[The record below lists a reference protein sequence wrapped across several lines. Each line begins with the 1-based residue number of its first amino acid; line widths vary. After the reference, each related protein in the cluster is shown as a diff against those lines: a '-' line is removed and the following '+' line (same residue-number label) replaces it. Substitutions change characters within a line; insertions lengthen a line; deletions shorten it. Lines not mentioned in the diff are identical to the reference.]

1 MSDGEDNEATVA
13 VADAPTER
21 IGADETRASE
31 DTETA
36 QSDPEDPL
44 VGRVLDDR
52 YEIRKSLDS
61 GGMGTVYLAWDRT
74 LERQV
79 VVKIPHASLM
89 ADRTF
94 RERFLQE
101 IRDLSAH
108 EHPAI
113 LSIVDSGSHHGD
125 DTGPGTQDVPY
136 AVVQYLRGGNLRERI
151 GRQGGQQT
159 REEVLEW
166 LPTIAGALDAVH
178 RNGSLHRDV
187 KPANILFDGEGHA
200 VLSDFGIA
208 TAIGAAD
215 PDAPTQ
221 EVRREL
227 TVVGTFVGSP
237 AYAPP
242 EAIDRILTPA
252 YDQYSLATVV
262 YVAVTGELPFSGKT
276 NEAILIAK
284 EKGTPPAI
292 DRKKLKGPL
301 SKSAEKALR
310 RGLARQPEDRF
321 DSCMAFADAF
331 ASEAGGAGVSLPI
344 RPLAIAAAAAVLAFA
359 LLRVDWGGL
368 LPETDATAPA
378 PTAEREPVTVE
389 LESNPDELLPE
400 TDATAPAPTAER
412 EPVTVELGSNPEE
425 IDRAIFLCEKGGG
438 SDRACAREVFAD
450 ERLRTVTVAAY
461 TLDRTEVTNGQF
473 AAFVEASGHRT
484 TAEERGYS
492 WDITRCR
499 RCTWR
504 TPQTGRDALSNPDD
518 PVVHVSWADAS
529 RYCKWAGARLP
540 SEDEWE
546 FAARGTDRR
555 TFPWGDEW
563 DANRLRDV
571 RAEGLGLEPVGS
583 YPKGATP
590 EGVLDLA
597 GSVWEW
603 TATESG
609 EGERRIFKGGS
620 WMDSLPAYFRSAAFS
635 EDAPDYSS
643 ISLGFRCARDGAA

>member
-1 MSDGEDNEATVA
+1 MSDGQNSQGPDDDATAVSPVDSPEDVTAPVERTAT
-13 VADAPTER
+13 
-21 IGADETRASE
+21 DETEPA
-31 DTETA
+31 
-36 QSDPEDPL
+36 DPL
-44 VGRVLDDR
+44 LEQVLDGR
-52 YEIRKSLDS
+52 YEIRKALDR

-101 IRDLSAH
+101 IRDLSTH

-113 LSIVDSGSHHGD
+113 LSIVDSGSH
-125 DTGPGTQDVPY
+125 TGAGPQTDVPY
-136 AVVQYLRGGNLRERI
+136 AVVQYMRGGNLRERI
-151 GRQGGQQT
+151 ARQGGQQT
-159 REEVLEW
+159 REEILEW
-166 LPTIAGALDAVH
+166 LPTIAGALDVVH

-221 EVRREL
+221 EVRQEL

-262 YVAVTGELPFSGKT
+262 FLAITGELPYTGNT

-284 EKGTPPAI
+284 EKGAPPAI
-292 DRKKLKGPL
+292 HRKKLKGPL
-301 SKSAEKALR
+301 PKSAEKAIRKALS
-310 RGLARQPEDRF
+310 RQPEDRF
-321 DSCMAFADAF
+321 GSCTEFAEAF
-331 ASEAGGAGVSLPI
+331 ASEAGTHGISLPWKPI
-344 RPLAIAAAAAVLAFA
+344 GAAAAALLAVGG
-359 LLRVDWGGL
+359 LLRVDWGGFI
-368 LPETDATAPA
+368 PETASAPETRA
-378 PTAEREPVTVE
+378 AQETGPVTVQ
-389 LESNPDELLPE
+389 
-400 TDATAPAPTAER
+400 
-412 EPVTVELGSNPEE
+412 LGSTPEE

-438 SDRACAREVFAD
+438 TARACAREVFAD
-450 ERLRTVTVAAY
+450 ERLRTVTLAPFR
-461 TLDRTEVTNGQF
+461 LDRTEVTNADFQ
-473 AAFVEASGHRT
+473 AFIDATDHRT

-499 RCTWR
+499 RCSWR
-504 TPQTGRDALSNPDD
+504 TPQQGRDALAHPND
-518 PVVHVSWADAS
+518 PVVHVSWQDAR
-529 RYCKWAGARLP
+529 RYCQWAGGRLP
-540 SEDEWE
+540 TEDEWE
-546 FAARGTDRR
+546 FAARGEDRR

-563 DANRLRDV
+563 DANRLRDLE
-571 RAEGLGLEPVGS
+571 AEGLGLEPVGS
-583 YPKGATP
+583 HANGATP
-590 EGVLDLA
+590 EGLLDLA

-603 TATESG
+603 TSTESG

-620 WMDSLPAYFRSAAFS
+620 WMDRVPAYFRSAAFS

-643 ISLGFRCARDGAA
+643 ISLGFRCARDGSA

>member
-1 MSDGEDNEATVA
+1 MSDGQDTEGPDDDATRISPADASRSTPSPSREDPADDATAPFDVEATEQTEP
-13 VADAPTER
+13 ADPL
-21 IGADETRASE
+21 IGAI
-31 DTETA
+31 
-36 QSDPEDPL
+36 
-44 VGRVLDDR
+44 LDDR
-52 YEIRKSLDS
+52 YEIRKSLDR
-61 GGMGTVYLAWDRT
+61 GGMGTVYLGWDRT

-101 IRDLSAH
+101 IRDLSTH

-113 LSIVDSGSHHGD
+113 LSIVDSGSHAGGSGQ
-125 DTGPGTQDVPY
+125 TDVPY

-166 LPTIAGALDAVH
+166 LPTIAGALDTVH

-262 YVAVTGELPFSGKT
+262 FLALTGELPFTGNT

-292 DRKKLKGPL
+292 DRRKLKGPL
-301 SKSAEKALR
+301 SKPAEKAIR
-310 RGLARQPEDRF
+310 KALARQPEDRF
-321 DSCMAFADAF
+321 GSCMAFAEAF
-331 ASEAGGAGVSLPI
+331 ASEAGGTAIAIPW
-344 RPLAIAAAAAVLAFA
+344 RPLGIAAAAAAVVFA
-359 LLRVDWGGL
+359 LLQIDWGGL
-368 LPETDATAPA
+368 VPA
-378 PTAEREPVTVE
+378 SSEGPTTRIAADSGPVTVQ
-389 LESNPDELLPE
+389 
-400 TDATAPAPTAER
+400 
-412 EPVTVELGSNPEE
+412 LGSTPEE
-425 IDRAIFLCEKGGG
+425 IDRAIALCEQGGG
-438 SDRACAREVFAD
+438 SARACAREVFAD
-450 ERLRTVTVAAY
+450 ERLRTVTLAPF
-461 TLDRTEVTNGQF
+461 TIDRTEVTN
-473 AAFVEASGHRT
+473 AAFQTFVDATSHRT

-504 TPQTGRDALSNPDD
+504 TPQQGRDALRHPDD
-518 PVVHVSWADAS
+518 PVVHVSWQDAR
-529 RYCKWAGARLP
+529 RYCQWAGGRLP
-540 SEDEWE
+540 TEDEWE
-546 FAARGTDRR
+546 FAARGEARR
-555 TFPWGDEW
+555 AFPWGDAW

-571 RAEGLGLEPVGS
+571 RSEGLGLEPVGS
-583 YPKGATP
+583 YPSGATP
-590 EGVLDLA
+590 DGLLDLA

-603 TATESG
+603 TSTESG

-620 WMDSLPAYFRSAAFS
+620 WMDRIPAYFRSAAFS

-643 ISLGFRCARDGAA
+643 ISLGFRCARDG